1 MKLKIKL
8 LLIMILMK
16 IFTTQKFN
24 KLTSEN
30 YTARLKQSN
39 LVSKSEVANFV
50 KNTELNNNE
59 LNELSSQI

>member
-1 MKLKIKL
+1 
-8 LLIMILMK
+8 MILMK
-16 IFTTQKFN
+16 IFTTQIFN

-39 LVSKSEVANFV
+39 LVSKSDVANFV
-50 KNTELNNNE
+50 KKTELNNSE

>member
-1 MKLKIKL
+1 MKL